1 MATIGTV
8 HPHLEIKHDLA
19 LSGVQNHSLPMI
31 DIDSGVAQLPGGIKE
46 ENKENLNSTDLQTLQ
61 EPGDSSTETAQED
74 DSPVIDIHINNVVC
88 TFNLRCH
95 INLKR
100 LAMEGSNV
108 EYRREHGILN
118 MKLRRPTV
126 TANITSSGKCTITG
140 STSEAEAKIAARR
153 VARRL
158 QKLGFNVRF
167 FNFKVV
173 NVLGTCSLPFGIKL
187 HSFSN
192 QYPQEASY
200 EPELHPGVTFRI
212 KDPKA
217 TLKIFSTGSIT
228 ITAPC
233 VNNIGTAVEH
243 IYPLVSQYQM
253 EKRPVPKLKQK
264 KLIQSL
270 HQHPPIGFSDDDEDV
285 ELDDECSYD
294 SEFEESFDS
303 DVSHD

>member
-1 MATIGTV
+1 MPDSYSFTDSSTS
-8 HPHLEIKHDLA
+8 LA
-19 LSGVQNHSLPMI
+19 
-31 DIDSGVAQLPGGIKE
+31 DSHTLHVTEE
-46 ENKENLNSTDLQTLQ
+46 ENKENKVENLKNKDVSEVKEEHPSNAGNEEQGAEGADT
-61 EPGDSSTETAQED
+61 
-74 DSPVIDIHINNVVC
+74 PVIDIVVNNVVC

-118 MKLRRPTV
+118 MKLRRPRV
-126 TANITSSGKCTITG
+126 TSNITSSGKVTITG
-140 STSEAEAKIAARR
+140 STSEGEARVAARR

-158 QKLGFNVRF
+158 QRLGFNVRF
-167 FNFKVV
+167 FHFKVV
-173 NVLGTCSLPFGIKL
+173 NVLATCSLPFGIKL
-187 HSFSN
+187 NTFSN

-233 VNNIGTAVEH
+233 VDNIGSAVEH
-243 IYPLVSQYQM
+243 IYPLVSEYQM
-253 EKRPVPKLKQK
+253 EKRVIPKKNLNVK
-264 KLIQSL
+264 KIEHS
-270 HQHPPIGFSDDDEDV
+270 HHYHPHHGGVNGFHGDEDEDDELDEEEEEMYDSDDD
-285 ELDDECSYD
+285 
-294 SEFEESFDS
+294 SFDS